1 MKQYDKP
8 IDRLWFER
16 STLSVARDLLGCI
29 LVHNSPDGMTS
40 GRIVEVEAYC
50 GPEDRGSHSY
60 GGRMT
65 HRNRAMFGP
74 AGFAYIYRIYG
85 MYWCFNI
92 TTDRPDHP
100 HAILIRALEP
110 VSGLNFMRERSPK
123 INRDS
128 DLCKGPGRLCRA
140 MGITG
145 DLYGVC
151 VYDNTQGI
159 YVEAGKLHPDETI
172 ASAPRIGIDYAGD
185 HASLPWRLFI
195 QGNRCVSRLP

>member
-1 MKQYDKP
+1 MKPYDKLL
-8 IDRLWFER
+8 DKQWFER
-16 STLSVARDLLGCI
+16 STLNVARDLLGCV
-29 LVHNSPDGMTS
+29 LVCNSQNVTTS

-65 HRNRAMFGP
+65 HRNCAMFGP
-74 AGFAYIYRIYG
+74 AGFAYVYRIYG

-92 TTDRPDHP
+92 TTDRSDRP
-100 HAILIRALEP
+100 HAVLIRALEP

-123 INRDS
+123 IKRDS

-145 DLYGVC
+145 EHYGVC
-151 VYDNTQGI
+151 VYENMQRLF
-159 YVEAGKLHPDETI
+159 VEAGKLHSHEII
-172 ASAPRIGIDYAGD
+172 AATPRIGIDYAGD
-185 HASLPWRLFI
+185 HASLPWRLFV
-195 QGNRCVSRLP
+195 QGNRCVSR